1 MSTSTPTKTTPV
13 SPAGRRAKELAS
25 RLGQLRRWHPD
36 TDHFAVEQDVVAARL
51 DVALDQIM
59 SDYNVAALRP
69 EQVAYFV
76 DRLLGRVVSS

>member
-1 MSTSTPTKTTPV
+1 MKTTPV

-36 TDHFAVEQDVVAARL
+36 TDHTVVEQNVVAARI
-51 DVALDQIM
+51 DVAVDQIM
-59 SDYNVAALRP
+59 SDYDVDALRP

-76 DRLLGRVVSS
+76 DRLLGRVSSS